1 MKASDDANTVPPELL
16 LCHLWRHNDK
26 GLDNV
31 QRDEMGPQL
40 QAQLP
45 MGYYVWARKAT
56 RAAADQLVGRVK
68 SHLYS
73 PFPLPVSI
81 PPHFHIAY
89 LTLFTDRMS
98 HISPVTI
105 NTELQALLSTNLL

>member
-16 LCHLWRHNDK
+16 LCHLWRRNDK

-40 QAQLP
+40 P
-45 MGYYVWARKAT
+45 MGYYVQPRKAT
-56 RAAADQLVGRVK
+56 RAAADQLMGRVK

-81 PPHFHIAY
+81 PPHLHIAY